1 MGCKV
6 RMNVT
11 FKKEKLSNFQMRL
24 AIEKKKESAPATS
37 GQADDLKQQQPRS
50 EYHRYLELDELAAI

>member
-24 AIEKKKESAPATS
+24 AMEKKKESAPATS

-50 EYHRYLELDELAAI
+50 E